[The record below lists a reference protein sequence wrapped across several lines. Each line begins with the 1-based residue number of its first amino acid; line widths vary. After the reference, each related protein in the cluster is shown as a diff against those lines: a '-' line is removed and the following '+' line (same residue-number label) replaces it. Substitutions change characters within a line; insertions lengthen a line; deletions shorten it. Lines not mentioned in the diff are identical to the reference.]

1 MTVLQQDVDT
11 IFCTAYN
18 SLTAY
23 TQMKNPS
30 KNRAVLQ
37 QFSPRSIVRMAW
49 KHKGAILAGTV
60 ALSGVAA
67 WVVLQ
72 LPNVYRAEAVVL
84 VDSQKIPEKY
94 VASTVQVTLQDSVNA
109 ISQKVLNINRLQGI
123 IDEFHL
129 YEDQRKLKTADE
141 LVEHVRKDLSI
152 TLERGLGGGHSG
164 AIRIAFDGSSAT
176 VVAGVVARVTELF
189 VQENVRTREQRAAGT
204 SDFIE
209 LQLQQSKKRLEE
221 QETNL
226 SRYKVQW
233 AGELPQQETAL
244 LGALNRLQAELQANE
259 EAINRAQQNKTML
272 ESTLR
277 FAETSLATE
286 LRSLTR
292 SAPVAPG
299 ARSETSQSF
308 TISAPAATA
317 RHSDVL
323 RAQLNSLRLRYYDDH
338 PEVKRVKT
346 ELDQTLEQEVLLAAQ
361 NRRNDAESAK
371 NSRTDAVAPPETQ
384 APDTIA
390 MTPQAAAELNRERE
404 RVASSRTQLQVLNNE
419 INKRNDER
427 QRIVKQIADYQ
438 VRVEKL
444 PIREQQMSALTRDY
458 ETSKVNYRSLFDKKI
473 SAEMAEDMERSEQ
486 SERFTIADQARVPM
500 KPVRPKRAMLF
511 AAAALA
517 ALALAIGLALAFEIH
532 KNAFLGEWELP
543 AAIGVLGRIPNMSGA
558 ARDSAG
564 MQSWIV
570 VLAIVSAGAAGASS
584 WFFNKGVS

>member
-1 MTVLQQDVDT
+1 MT
-11 IFCTAYN
+11 N
-18 SLTAY
+18 ST
-23 TQMKNPS
+23 
-30 KNRAVLQ
+30 KNRTDLQ
-37 QFSPRSIVRMAW
+37 QFSPRSIARMVW
-49 KHKGAILAGTV
+49 KHKLAILAGTV
-60 ALSGVAA
+60 ALSGMAA

-129 YEDQRKLKTADE
+129 YEDERKLKTADE
-141 LVEHVRKDLSI
+141 LVERVRKDLSI

-164 AIRIAFDGSSAT
+164 AIRISFDGSSAT

-209 LQLQQSKKRLEE
+209 LQLQQSKTRLEE
-221 QETNL
+221 QETSL
-226 SRYKVQW
+226 SKYKVQW
-233 AGELPQQETAL
+233 AGELPQQEAAL
-244 LGALNRLQAELQANE
+244 LGALNRLQAEVQANE

-286 LRSLTR
+286 LRSLSR
-292 SAPVAPG
+292 PAPVAPVG
-299 ARSETSQSF
+299 RGDAAQN
-308 TISAPAATA
+308 AAVPAQAVA
-317 RHSDVL
+317 VHHSDAL
-323 RAQLNSLRLRYYDDH
+323 RAQLNSLRLRYFDDH

-346 ELDQTLEQEVLLAAQ
+346 ELDQTLEQEAFLAAQ
-361 NRRNDAESAK
+361 RRGNDAEAAK
-371 NSRTDAVAPPETQ
+371 NSRMNAVAPPETQ
-384 APDTIA
+384 GPDTVA
-390 MTPQAAAELNRERE
+390 MTPQVAAELNRERE

-419 INKRNDER
+419 INKRNDDR
-427 QRIVKQIADYQ
+427 QRIIKQIADYQ

-444 PIREQQMSALTRDY
+444 PIREQQMAALTRDY

-500 KPVRPKRAMLF
+500 KPVRPRRKLLF
-511 AAAALA
+511 AAALLA
-517 ALALAIGLALAFEIH
+517 ALALAIGSALAFEINRN
-532 KNAFLGEWELP
+532 KFLGEWELP
-543 AAIGVLGRIPNMSGA
+543 ATVSVLGRIPNMSGE
-558 ARDSAG
+558 ARASAG
-564 MQSWIV
+564 MQSWMV
-570 VLAIVSAGAAGASS
+570 VPALVSAGAAGALS

>member
-1 MTVLQQDVDT
+1 MT
-11 IFCTAYN
+11 N
-18 SLTAY
+18 S
-23 TQMKNPS
+23 S

-37 QFSPRSIVRMAW
+37 QFSPRSIVRMVW
-49 KHKGAILAGTV
+49 KHKGAILAGTI

-67 WVVLQ
+67 WMILQ

-129 YEDQRKLKTADE
+129 YEDERKLKTTDE
-141 LVEHVRKDLSI
+141 LVQHVRKDLSI

-164 AIRIAFDGSSAT
+164 AIRISFDGSSAT

-189 VQENVRTREQRAAGT
+189 VQENLRTREQRAAGT

-221 QETNL
+221 QETSL
-226 SRYKVQW
+226 SKYKVQW
-233 AGELPQQETAL
+233 AGELPQQEGAL

-292 SAPVAPG
+292 LSPVAPAG
-299 ARSETSQSF
+299 RGEAAQSF
-308 TISAPAATA
+308 TIPAQGVVA
-317 RHSDVL
+317 RHSDAL
-323 RAQLNSLRLRYYDDH
+323 RAQLNSLHLRYYDDH
-338 PEVKRVKT
+338 PEIKRIKK
-346 ELDQTLEQEVLLAAQ
+346 ELDQTLEQEAFLAAQ
-361 NRRNDAESAK
+361 RRRNDAESAK
-371 NSRTDAVAPPETQ
+371 NSRTNAVAPVETQ
-384 APDTIA
+384 TLDTVA

-404 RVASSRTQLQVLNNE
+404 RVASSRTQLQVLNND
-419 INKRNDER
+419 INNRNDER
-427 QRIVKQIADYQ
+427 QRIILQIANYQ

-444 PIREQQMSALTRDY
+444 PIREQQMAALTRDY

-500 KPVRPKRAMLF
+500 KPVKPRRALLF
-511 AAAALA
+511 AMAVLV
-517 ALALAIGLALAFEIH
+517 ALALSIGLSLAYEIN
-532 KNAFLGEWELP
+532 KNTFLGEWELP
-543 AAIGVLGRIPNMSGA
+543 ATVGVLGRIPNMSGA
-558 ARDSAG
+558 ARASAG
-564 MQSWIV
+564 MQSLL
-570 VLAIVSAGAAGASS
+570 VLLAAVSASATGACS
-584 WFFNKGVS
+584 WFLTKGVS